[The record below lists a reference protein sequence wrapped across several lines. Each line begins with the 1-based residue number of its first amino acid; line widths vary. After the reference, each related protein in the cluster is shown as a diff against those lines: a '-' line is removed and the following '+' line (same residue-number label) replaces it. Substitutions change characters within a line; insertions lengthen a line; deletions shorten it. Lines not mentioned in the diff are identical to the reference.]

1 MFSNRSREIAP
12 FVVMQ
17 LVQRASEFE
26 AEGKTVV
33 HFDVGEPDLQTA
45 APVVDAAKLAIDAGR
60 TKYTTR

>member
-1 MFSNRSREIAP
+1 MFSNRSRKIAP

-33 HFDVGEPDLQTA
+33 HFEVGEPDFQTA
-45 APVVDAAKLAIDAGR
+45 APVATGAAV
-60 TKYTTR
+60 